1 MARPLRVEYP
11 DAYYH
16 VINRGN
22 YREKIYLNDRD
33 KEKFIEYLEK
43 AAERFSVIFHG
54 YCLMGNHYHLLIQT
68 PDSNL
73 SKAMQWINVSYAT
86 YFNRKRDRQGHL
98 FQGRFKA
105 ILIDADEY
113 LKHLS
118 RYIHLNPVRAKLVA
132 SPSEYQWSSYQAF
145 IGKQKTPQFL
155 DTTWLLST
163 FGKNKKQ
170 AQKNYMEFVES
181 VDAKKIKDPSAQ
193 VSEGFL
199 LGDADFVNWVKQ
211 TFLSDRNDENE
222 IPQLKRLKP
231 RVAVKDVVKA
241 VSDQFDTSAELITA
255 KGRKNNKAR
264 EVAIHLSRD
273 MCGLSCKQLGLYFG
287 GVSGALITIMH
298 KRIAEKALQN
308 KKLQRRIANIKKR
321 IFSRVGHRCSGYRR
335 QWRLHRFPGGPKSDY
350 HTFLPLVPSSN
361 RTSGFPRYG
370 SPTTFPMC
378 LSVTVVVELQ

>member
-22 YREKIYLNDRD
+22 YQQKIYLNDRD

-43 AAERFSVIFHG
+43 AAERFSIIFHG
-54 YCLMGNHYHLLIQT
+54 YCLMSNHYHLLIQT

-86 YFNRKRDRQGHL
+86 YFNRKRNRHGHL

-118 RYIHLNPVRAKLVA
+118 RYIHLNPVRANMVS
-132 SPSEYQWSSYQAF
+132 SPSDYQWSSYRAF
-145 IGKQKTPQFL
+145 IGKQKAPQFL
-155 DTTWLLST
+155 ETDWLLSS

-170 AQKNYMEFVES
+170 TRQSYKDFVEK
-181 VDAKKIKDPSAQ
+181 VDAKTLEDPGAQ
-193 VSEGFL
+193 ISEGFL
-199 LGDADFVNWVKQ
+199 LGGTNFIKWVKQ
-211 TFLSDRNDENE
+211 TFLSGRNDEKE
-222 IPQLKRLKP
+222 IPQLKKLKP
-231 RVAVKDVVKA
+231 RVALEDVVQA
-241 VSDQFDTSAELITA
+241 VSEQFETSAEQITA

-273 MCGLSCKQLGLYFG
+273 ICGLSCKQLGLYFG

-298 KRIAEKALQN
+298 KRITDEASQN
-308 KKLQRRIANIKKR
+308 RRFCRRIDNIKKQ
-321 IFSRVGHRCSGYRR
+321 IF
-335 QWRLHRFPGGPKSDY
+335 
-350 HTFLPLVPSSN
+350 N
-361 RTSGFPRYG
+361 I
-370 SPTTFPMC
+370 
-378 LSVTVVVELQ
+378 